1 MTPDLLRRVAAVDP
15 RGVALTLLDHL
26 IETLGARGGAVFAL
40 RKGGLSPFAERTS
53 LQGLGLAMKLWDENL
68 EALAAGTKGVEGD
81 LCILPVRVD
90 GLLVGGV
97 WLDGVDP
104 RLADLGDMADLIAA
118 TIDAPALPLDHA
130 LDMETDEFAKRRT
143 LMLLRDNEWNVAR
156 VSRIMKVTRK
166 TIYDRLGRWGIERQI
181 VRKGPSRRKRQA
193 AAGA

>member
-1 MTPDLLRRVAAVDP
+1 MNPDLLRLVAGVDP
-15 RGVALTLLDHL
+15 RGIALKLLDHL
-26 IETLGARGGAVFAL
+26 IETLGARGGAVLAL

-68 EALAAGTKGVEGD
+68 EALAAGTKAVDGD
-81 LCILPVRVD
+81 GCLLPLRAN

-97 WLDGVDP
+97 WLDGVDS
-104 RLADLGDMADLIAA
+104 RLAELGDMADLIAA
-118 TIDAPALPLDHA
+118 AIDAPALPLDHA

-143 LMLLRDNEWNVAR
+143 LKLLMDNEWNVAR

-166 TIYDRLGRWGIERQI
+166 TIYDRLERWGIERQI
-181 VRKGPSRRKRQA
+181 VRKGPGRRMRHA